1 MPEAPAS
8 SPHAP
13 APVNILLAGFEPF
26 DRDSVNP
33 SWEGARAL
41 DGWQPD
47 RAAVHG
53 TGSGEAT
60 GETGQA
66 GDRAAGHA
74 VVHALQLRCVFGQA
88 TAQLDEAIATLRPAL
103 VICLGLAGG
112 RADITPERV
121 AINIDDARIADNAGL
136 QPVDRAVVSGA
147 PAAYFSSLPIK
158 AIVHALRAA
167 GLPAS
172 VSNTAGTFVCNH
184 VFFALMHRLAQAGPG
199 VQARGGFIHV
209 PYLPEQAARFPGAP
223 SMALETQ
230 IAALQSVIRTS
241 LAVSQDLRETAGRL
255 H

>member
-1 MPEAPAS
+1 M
-8 SPHAP
+8 
-13 APVNILLAGFEPF
+13 
-26 DRDSVNP
+26 
-33 SWEGARAL
+33 
-41 DGWQPD
+41 
-47 RAAVHG
+47 
-53 TGSGEAT
+53 
-60 GETGQA
+60 
-66 GDRAAGHA
+66 
-74 VVHALQLRCVFGQA
+74 VHALQLRCVFGQA